1 VYTPVFSRQF
11 KRDYQRLLRSG
22 RSAQEV
28 DAILAQLLSGARLP
42 SRCQDHPLK
51 GEYRECRECHVSP
64 DLLLIYCI
72 ESQQVKLIR
81 LGSHAA
87 LFG

>member
-1 VYTPVFSRQF
+1 MYTPAFSRQF

-22 RSAQEV
+22 RGTEEV
-28 DAILAQLLSGARLP
+28 DAILAQLISGARLP
-42 SRCQDHPLK
+42 SHYQDHPLK
-51 GEYRECRECHVSP
+51 GEYRDCRECHVRP

-72 ESQQVKLIR
+72 ESQELTLIR
-81 LGSHAA
+81 LGSHAE